1 MTAAIHGA
9 LARISE
15 LTAMTRPVPGFAG
28 LLDSTT
34 PSPRPIPPVAIGSL
48 PAAAGRWAP
57 SIEAAAARHGLDPSL
72 LTALVWTE
80 SEFNPSAVS
89 PAGAIGLTQLMPGTA
104 QLLGVDPFDPEQN
117 LEGGARFL
125 REMIDRFGRVDLA
138 LAAYNAG
145 PTRLASH
152 DLTGEVPI
160 AQGYVRSVLAR
171 QQSIGE
177 TR

>member
-1 MTAAIHGA
+1 MTAAILGA
-9 LARISE
+9 LARIGE
-15 LTAMTRPVPGFAG
+15 LTAMTRPAPGFAR
-28 LLDSTT
+28 LLDANA
-34 PSPRPIPPVAIGSL
+34 PSFKPAQAAVIGSL
-48 PAAAGRWAP
+48 PPAASRWTG
-57 SIEAAAARHGLDPSL
+57 SIEAAAARHGLDPKL
-72 LTALVWTE
+72 LMALVWTE
-80 SEFNPSAVS
+80 SDFNPSAVS

-104 QLLGVDPFDPEQN
+104 LQLGVDPFDPEQN

-145 PTRLASH
+145 PSRLSTF

-177 TR
+177 VR